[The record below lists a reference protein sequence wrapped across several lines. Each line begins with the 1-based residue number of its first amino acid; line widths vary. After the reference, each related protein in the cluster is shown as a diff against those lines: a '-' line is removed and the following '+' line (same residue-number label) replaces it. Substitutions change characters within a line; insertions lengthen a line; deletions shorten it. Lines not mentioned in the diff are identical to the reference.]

1 MPELSEVAATRHDVE
16 PCGCQDDA
24 LTRGQALDLG
34 GRLEHGQQVLTNS
47 TDHKGD
53 AELSPVAVVTPRVR
67 LHCVS
72 AHVVAIDDS
81 DEPLLHS

>member
-1 MPELSEVAATRHDVE
+1 MRSGEAKRSTSADGVSTASRSF
-16 PCGCQDDA
+16 
-24 LTRGQALDLG
+24 
-34 GRLEHGQQVLTNS
+34 TNS

-72 AHVVAIDDS
+72 GHVVAIDDS